1 VDALLLI
8 LLLAAFVWALLHVT
22 RNLRR
27 PGSRSGVRAPGR
39 GSRAERAL
47 EEELLRLTRGNR
59 GAIERG
65 VTAQRRRHPD
75 ASRAD
80 LLRRVRDEYLRD
92 RTR

>member
-1 VDALLLI
+1 MDALLLI

-22 RNLRR
+22 RNLR
-27 PGSRSGVRAPGR
+27 GARSASR
-39 GSRAERAL
+39 GSGPRAERAL

>member
-1 VDALLLI
+1 MDALLLI

-22 RNLRR
+22 RHLR
-27 PGSRSGVRAPGR
+27 GVRSASRDSGP
-39 GSRAERAL
+39 RAERAL

-65 VTAQRRRHPD
+65 VTAQRRRDPQ
-75 ASRAD
+75 ASRAE

-92 RTR
+92 RSR

>member
-1 VDALLLI
+1 MDALLLI
-8 LLLAAFVWALLHVT
+8 LLLGAFVWALLHVT
-22 RNLRR
+22 RHLR
-27 PGSRSGVRAPGR
+27 SARSGPR
-39 GSRAERAL
+39 GSGPRAERAL

-92 RTR
+92 RSR

>member
-1 VDALLLI
+1 MDALLLI
-8 LLLAAFVWALLHVT
+8 LLLAAFVWALLHFT
-22 RNLRR
+22 RDLRR
-27 PGSRSGVRAPGR
+27 GGSRSGRAQ
-39 GSRAERAL
+39 GSGTRAERAL

>member
-1 VDALLLI
+1 MDALLLI
-8 LLLAAFVWALLHVT
+8 LLLAAFVWALLHAT
-22 RNLRR
+22 RNLRG
-27 PGSRSGVRAPGR
+27 PRSGVRAPGR